1 MVWRIVQN
9 FFQPEVRAKI
19 VFAEKDYLKTLSK
32 YMDISVLPPSVYPQG
47 TGSAARGFPPQF
59 DGGLIPAGYVDR
71 DYKVGGGG
79 GGGGGDDCCSTAG
92 RTVQTYRSR
101 DSASWSSDDDDE
113 PSSLS
118 STSNRSG
125 CYNNN
130 NISRR
135 DRVAVFSRSLIQG
148 ALMLSD
154 CGTEYVLDIE
164 STQSVS
170 NLHESF
176 C

>member
-32 YMDISVLPPSVYPQG
+32 YMDINVLPPSVYPHG
-47 TGSAARGFPPQF
+47 TGEAARGFPRQF

-71 DYKVGGGG
+71 EYSNV
-79 GGGGGDDCCSTAG
+79 GGDDCSTAG

-101 DSASWSSDDDDE
+101 DSGSWSSDDGE
-113 PSSLS
+113 ETSLSLS
-118 STSNRSG
+118 SSKCNTT
-125 CYNNN
+125 
-130 NISRR
+130 RR
-135 DRVAVFSRSLIQG
+135 DRVAIFSRSLIQG

-154 CGTEYVLDIE
+154 CGTEFVLDIE
-164 STQSVS
+164 STQSVT